1 MGPATAIGISGHPA
15 AIGWV
20 ADAAKAKRPKNKSD
34 KSLDDAA
41 GISPSPEKHFQ
52 RKCMELFVVSK
63 STPTQVSVVSSRHR
77 LALDL
82 DVELHRPRGHR
93 HEGAGRRVDRKVF
106 RINPVDGGVEAGI
119 GGVDAHHHHL
129 VE

>member
-41 GISPSPEKHFQ
+41 GIPHPP
-52 RKCMELFVVSK
+52 K
-63 STPTQVSVVSSRHR
+63 STFKESAWSF
-77 LALDL
+77 L
-82 DVELHRPRGHR
+82 
-93 HEGAGRRVDRKVF
+93 
-106 RINPVDGGVEAGI
+106 
-119 GGVDAHHHHL
+119 
-129 VE
+129 